1 MKRFKVLKETSLFS
15 RMTEISF
22 FGNRKVKKIKTCK
35 ISYTFLTKWMEFITV
50 CEKENEQKSEAEK
63 EEEQEKIF
71 YALHKFISDFCK
83 LMLS

>member
-1 MKRFKVLKETSLFS
+1 
-15 RMTEISF
+15 
-22 FGNRKVKKIKTCK
+22 
-35 ISYTFLTKWMEFITV
+35 MEFITV
-50 CEKENEQKSEAEK
+50 CEKENEQKKDEAKK